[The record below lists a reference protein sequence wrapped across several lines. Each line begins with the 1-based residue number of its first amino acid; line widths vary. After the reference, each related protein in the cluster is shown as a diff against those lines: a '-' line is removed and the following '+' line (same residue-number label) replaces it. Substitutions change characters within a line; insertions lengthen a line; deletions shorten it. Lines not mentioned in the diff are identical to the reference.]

1 VLRIGLAVLALVAAV
16 ASLLTLHPGPAARRG
31 AMATAAVPAPASPT
45 PAPNVDEVTDAILA
59 ALGLLQ
65 APAPDQTGL
74 QAMTRS
80 AVQALAGAAGGP
92 LPPDPPVTLQSLVT
106 GALRDGK
113 PDAEIDRLVNAAA
126 ARGDIR
132 VPLALITADGRV
144 DTPLLLA
151 NLVDKATREAGAR
164 RSAPPA
170 TTGAGGNT
178 GILPGGDG
186 APEPQRIYTVQPG
199 DSLGGIAVRH
209 YGDINRFLRV
219 YDANR
224 TILSSPDRIRVGQRL
239 VLPAP

>member
-1 VLRIGLAVLALVAAV
+1 MGLAVLALVAAV

-31 AMATAAVPAPASPT
+31 AMATAAVPAPASPK
-45 PAPNVDEVTDAILA
+45 PAPSVDEVTDAILA
-59 ALGLLQ
+59 SLGLLR

-92 LPPDPPVTLQSLVT
+92 QPPDPPVTVQSLVT

-170 TTGAGGNT
+170 TTGAT

>member
-1 VLRIGLAVLALVAAV
+1 MVRIGLAVLALVAAV
-16 ASLLTLHPGPAARRG
+16 ASLLTLPPGPAARRG
-31 AMATAAVPAPASPT
+31 AMATAAVPAPASPK
-45 PAPNVDEVTDAILA
+45 PAPSVDEVTDAILA
-59 ALGLLQ
+59 ALGLLR

-80 AVQALAGAAGGP
+80 AVQALAVAAGGP
-92 LPPDPPVTLQSLVT
+92 QPPDPPVTLQSLVT

-170 TTGAGGNT
+170 TTGAT